1 MISQIGSIA
10 ISLAGGLIFSSF
22 IFLGLYNKSKNNDY
36 LLVAE
41 RAILATCYS
50 IFLAFFCLL
59 NELLISNF
67 NLQYVAQY
75 TSYETPVFFKVTA
88 LWAGQ
93 AGSLLF
99 WTFISALFTVT
110 YIFTTLNKMKKLKFH
125 SYLILSFIFSFFILL
140 SNFIANPFEPVSS
153 DIIVQNGN
161 GLNPLLQNFFM
172 AIHPPILYV
181 GFTGSAIIF
190 IMALAASISKDIS
203 FEWIQSIRRWS
214 LFVWTFLSA
223 GIILG
228 GYWAYNELGWGG
240 YWAWDP
246 VENSSLMPWLTLTA
260 FIHSSMIQEKRGMLK
275 KWNFL
280 LATSTFILVILGTF
294 ITRSGVISS
303 VHSFTAENL
312 GPMFFTFL
320 SLLIGFP
327 AAYFISRQS
336 DRVKNILIFLVT
348 IPFWTNLL
356 IRTFAWI
363 IILGKG
369 GVIES
374 SFNFFGLLDDESSL
388 NLMYT
393 NSAILIG
400 LVYSYLPLMVL
411 PIYASMEKMDLRL
424 LEAATD
430 LYSNRI
436 ELIRKIILPLSMPG
450 IIGGSILVFVPCLGA
465 FIAPDLLGGG
475 KKLLLGSLI
484 QFQFSY
490 ARNWPFGAAMAMF
503 LLALVILV
511 LIFNARLNRKH
522 REYAN
527 QK

>member
-1 MISQIGSIA
+1 MNIQGENKTQNRIYSLLPLWIVVGIFMIGP
-10 ISLAGGLIFSSF
+10 
-22 IFLGLYNKSKNNDY
+22 
-36 LLVAE
+36 LLVMAVVSLME
-41 RAILATCYS
+41 SNVYGGVHFKFSLSGYRQILFDTNLFDE
-50 IFLAFFCLL
+50 I
-59 NELLISNF
+59 EF
-67 NLQYVAQY
+67 NPA
-75 TSYETPVFFKVTA
+75 
-88 LWAGQ
+88 
-93 AGSLLF
+93 
-99 WTFISALFTVT
+99 
-110 YIFTTLNKMKKLKFH
+110 
-125 SYLILSFIFSFFILL
+125 YLIIIARSFML
-140 SNFIANPFEPVSS
+140 
-153 DIIVQNGN
+153 
-161 GLNPLLQNFFM
+161 
-172 AIHPPILYV
+172 
-181 GFTGSAIIF
+181 
-190 IMALAASISKDIS
+190 ALAA
-203 FEWIQSIRRWS
+203 
-214 LFVWTFLSA
+214 
-223 GIILG
+223 
-228 GYWAYNELGWGG
+228 
-240 YWAWDP
+240 
-246 VENSSLMPWLTLTA
+246 
-260 FIHSSMIQEKRGMLK
+260 
-275 KWNFL
+275 
-280 LATSTFILVILGTF
+280 
-294 ITRSGVISS
+294 
-303 VHSFTAENL
+303 
-312 GPMFFTFL
+312 TFL

-374 SFNFFGLLDDESSL
+374 SFNFFGLLDEESSL

>member
-1 MISQIGSIA
+1 MNIQGENKTQNRIYSLLPLWIVVGIFMIGPLLVMAVVSLMESNVYGGVHFKFSLSGYRQILFDTNLFDEIEFNPA
-10 ISLAGGLIFSSF
+10 YLIIIGRSF
-22 IFLGLYNKSKNNDY
+22 ILA
-36 LLVAE
+36 LVA
-41 RAILATCYS
+41 
-50 IFLAFFCLL
+50 
-59 NELLISNF
+59 
-67 NLQYVAQY
+67 
-75 TSYETPVFFKVTA
+75 
-88 LWAGQ
+88 
-93 AGSLLF
+93 
-99 WTFISALFTVT
+99 TFI
-110 YIFTTLNKMKKLKFH
+110 
-125 SYLILSFIFSFFILL
+125 
-140 SNFIANPFEPVSS
+140 
-153 DIIVQNGN
+153 
-161 GLNPLLQNFFM
+161 
-172 AIHPPILYV
+172 
-181 GFTGSAIIF
+181 
-190 IMALAASISKDIS
+190 
-203 FEWIQSIRRWS
+203 
-214 LFVWTFLSA
+214 
-223 GIILG
+223 
-228 GYWAYNELGWGG
+228 
-240 YWAWDP
+240 
-246 VENSSLMPWLTLTA
+246 
-260 FIHSSMIQEKRGMLK
+260 
-275 KWNFL
+275 
-280 LATSTFILVILGTF
+280 
-294 ITRSGVISS
+294 
-303 VHSFTAENL
+303 
-312 GPMFFTFL
+312 

-336 DRVKNILIFLVT
+336 NRVKNILIFLVT

-374 SFNFFGLLDDESSL
+374 SFNFFGLLDEESSL

-522 REYAN
+522 REYAS

>member
-1 MISQIGSIA
+1 MNIQGENKTQNRIFALLPLWVVIGIFMIGP
-10 ISLAGGLIFSSF
+10 
-22 IFLGLYNKSKNNDY
+22 
-36 LLVAE
+36 LLVMAVVSLME
-41 RAILATCYS
+41 SNVYGGVHFKFSLSGYRQILFDTNLFDE
-50 IFLAFFCLL
+50 I
-59 NELLISNF
+59 EF
-67 NLQYVAQY
+67 NPA
-75 TSYETPVFFKVTA
+75 
-88 LWAGQ
+88 
-93 AGSLLF
+93 
-99 WTFISALFTVT
+99 
-110 YIFTTLNKMKKLKFH
+110 
-125 SYLILSFIFSFFILL
+125 YLIIIARSFMLAL
-140 SNFIANPFEPVSS
+140 IA
-153 DIIVQNGN
+153 
-161 GLNPLLQNFFM
+161 
-172 AIHPPILYV
+172 
-181 GFTGSAIIF
+181 
-190 IMALAASISKDIS
+190 
-203 FEWIQSIRRWS
+203 
-214 LFVWTFLSA
+214 
-223 GIILG
+223 
-228 GYWAYNELGWGG
+228 
-240 YWAWDP
+240 
-246 VENSSLMPWLTLTA
+246 
-260 FIHSSMIQEKRGMLK
+260 
-275 KWNFL
+275 
-280 LATSTFILVILGTF
+280 
-294 ITRSGVISS
+294 
-303 VHSFTAENL
+303 
-312 GPMFFTFL
+312 TFL
-320 SLLIGFP
+320 SLIIGFP

-374 SFNFFGLLDDESSL
+374 SFNFFGLLDEEISL

>member
-1 MISQIGSIA
+1 MIGP
-10 ISLAGGLIFSSF
+10 
-22 IFLGLYNKSKNNDY
+22 
-36 LLVAE
+36 LLVMAVVSLME
-41 RAILATCYS
+41 SNVYGGVHFKFSLSGYRQILFDTNLFDE
-50 IFLAFFCLL
+50 I
-59 NELLISNF
+59 EF
-67 NLQYVAQY
+67 NPA
-75 TSYETPVFFKVTA
+75 
-88 LWAGQ
+88 
-93 AGSLLF
+93 
-99 WTFISALFTVT
+99 
-110 YIFTTLNKMKKLKFH
+110 
-125 SYLILSFIFSFFILL
+125 YLIIIARSFML
-140 SNFIANPFEPVSS
+140 
-153 DIIVQNGN
+153 
-161 GLNPLLQNFFM
+161 
-172 AIHPPILYV
+172 
-181 GFTGSAIIF
+181 
-190 IMALAASISKDIS
+190 ALAA
-203 FEWIQSIRRWS
+203 
-214 LFVWTFLSA
+214 
-223 GIILG
+223 
-228 GYWAYNELGWGG
+228 
-240 YWAWDP
+240 
-246 VENSSLMPWLTLTA
+246 
-260 FIHSSMIQEKRGMLK
+260 
-275 KWNFL
+275 
-280 LATSTFILVILGTF
+280 
-294 ITRSGVISS
+294 
-303 VHSFTAENL
+303 
-312 GPMFFTFL
+312 TFL

-336 DRVKNILIFLVT
+336 NKVKNILIFLVT

-374 SFNFFGLLDDESSL
+374 SFNFFGLLDEESSL

>member
-1 MISQIGSIA
+1 MNIQGENKTQNRIYSLLPLWIVVGIFMIGP
-10 ISLAGGLIFSSF
+10 
-22 IFLGLYNKSKNNDY
+22 
-36 LLVAE
+36 LLVMAVVSLME
-41 RAILATCYS
+41 SNVYGGVHFKFSLSGYRQILFDTNLFDEIEFNPAYLIIIGRS
-50 IFLAFFCLL
+50 FMLAL
-59 NELLISNF
+59 
-67 NLQYVAQY
+67 VA
-75 TSYETPVFFKVTA
+75 
-88 LWAGQ
+88 
-93 AGSLLF
+93 
-99 WTFISALFTVT
+99 TFI
-110 YIFTTLNKMKKLKFH
+110 
-125 SYLILSFIFSFFILL
+125 
-140 SNFIANPFEPVSS
+140 
-153 DIIVQNGN
+153 
-161 GLNPLLQNFFM
+161 
-172 AIHPPILYV
+172 
-181 GFTGSAIIF
+181 
-190 IMALAASISKDIS
+190 
-203 FEWIQSIRRWS
+203 
-214 LFVWTFLSA
+214 
-223 GIILG
+223 
-228 GYWAYNELGWGG
+228 
-240 YWAWDP
+240 
-246 VENSSLMPWLTLTA
+246 
-260 FIHSSMIQEKRGMLK
+260 
-275 KWNFL
+275 
-280 LATSTFILVILGTF
+280 
-294 ITRSGVISS
+294 
-303 VHSFTAENL
+303 
-312 GPMFFTFL
+312 

-356 IRTFAWI
+356 ISTFAWI

-374 SFNFFGLLDDESSL
+374 SFNFFGLLDEESSL

-522 REYAN
+522 REYAS

>member
-1 MISQIGSIA
+1 MNIQGENKTQNRIYSLLPLWIVVGIFMIGP
-10 ISLAGGLIFSSF
+10 
-22 IFLGLYNKSKNNDY
+22 
-36 LLVAE
+36 LLVMAVVSLME
-41 RAILATCYS
+41 SNVYGGVHFKFSLSGYRQILFDTNLFDEIEFNPAYLIIIGRS
-50 IFLAFFCLL
+50 FMLAL
-59 NELLISNF
+59 
-67 NLQYVAQY
+67 VA
-75 TSYETPVFFKVTA
+75 
-88 LWAGQ
+88 
-93 AGSLLF
+93 
-99 WTFISALFTVT
+99 TFI
-110 YIFTTLNKMKKLKFH
+110 
-125 SYLILSFIFSFFILL
+125 
-140 SNFIANPFEPVSS
+140 
-153 DIIVQNGN
+153 
-161 GLNPLLQNFFM
+161 
-172 AIHPPILYV
+172 
-181 GFTGSAIIF
+181 
-190 IMALAASISKDIS
+190 
-203 FEWIQSIRRWS
+203 
-214 LFVWTFLSA
+214 
-223 GIILG
+223 
-228 GYWAYNELGWGG
+228 
-240 YWAWDP
+240 
-246 VENSSLMPWLTLTA
+246 
-260 FIHSSMIQEKRGMLK
+260 
-275 KWNFL
+275 
-280 LATSTFILVILGTF
+280 
-294 ITRSGVISS
+294 
-303 VHSFTAENL
+303 
-312 GPMFFTFL
+312 

-336 DRVKNILIFLVT
+336 NRVKNILIFLVT

-374 SFNFFGLLDDESSL
+374 SFNFFGLLDEESSL

>member
-1 MISQIGSIA
+1 MNIQGENKTLNRILSLLPLWIVIGIFMIGP
-10 ISLAGGLIFSSF
+10 
-22 IFLGLYNKSKNNDY
+22 
-36 LLVAE
+36 LLVMAVVSLME
-41 RAILATCYS
+41 SNVYGGVHFKFSLSGYRQILFDTNLFDE
-50 IFLAFFCLL
+50 I
-59 NELLISNF
+59 EF
-67 NLQYVAQY
+67 NPA
-75 TSYETPVFFKVTA
+75 
-88 LWAGQ
+88 
-93 AGSLLF
+93 
-99 WTFISALFTVT
+99 
-110 YIFTTLNKMKKLKFH
+110 
-125 SYLILSFIFSFFILL
+125 YLIIIARSFML
-140 SNFIANPFEPVSS
+140 
-153 DIIVQNGN
+153 
-161 GLNPLLQNFFM
+161 
-172 AIHPPILYV
+172 
-181 GFTGSAIIF
+181 
-190 IMALAASISKDIS
+190 ALAA
-203 FEWIQSIRRWS
+203 
-214 LFVWTFLSA
+214 
-223 GIILG
+223 
-228 GYWAYNELGWGG
+228 
-240 YWAWDP
+240 
-246 VENSSLMPWLTLTA
+246 
-260 FIHSSMIQEKRGMLK
+260 
-275 KWNFL
+275 
-280 LATSTFILVILGTF
+280 
-294 ITRSGVISS
+294 
-303 VHSFTAENL
+303 
-312 GPMFFTFL
+312 TFL

-374 SFNFFGLLDDESSL
+374 SFNFFGLLDEESSL

-424 LEAATD
+424 LEAATE

>member
-1 MISQIGSIA
+1 MNIQGENKTQNR
-10 ISLAGGLIFSSF
+10 IFSLLPLWIVIG
-22 IFLGLYNKSKNNDY
+22 IFMIGP
-36 LLVAE
+36 LLVMAVVSLME
-41 RAILATCYS
+41 SNVYGGVHFKFSLSGYRQILFDTNLFDE
-50 IFLAFFCLL
+50 I
-59 NELLISNF
+59 EF
-67 NLQYVAQY
+67 NPA
-75 TSYETPVFFKVTA
+75 
-88 LWAGQ
+88 
-93 AGSLLF
+93 
-99 WTFISALFTVT
+99 
-110 YIFTTLNKMKKLKFH
+110 
-125 SYLILSFIFSFFILL
+125 YLIIIARSFML
-140 SNFIANPFEPVSS
+140 
-153 DIIVQNGN
+153 
-161 GLNPLLQNFFM
+161 
-172 AIHPPILYV
+172 
-181 GFTGSAIIF
+181 
-190 IMALAASISKDIS
+190 ALAA
-203 FEWIQSIRRWS
+203 
-214 LFVWTFLSA
+214 
-223 GIILG
+223 
-228 GYWAYNELGWGG
+228 
-240 YWAWDP
+240 
-246 VENSSLMPWLTLTA
+246 
-260 FIHSSMIQEKRGMLK
+260 
-275 KWNFL
+275 
-280 LATSTFILVILGTF
+280 
-294 ITRSGVISS
+294 
-303 VHSFTAENL
+303 
-312 GPMFFTFL
+312 TFL

-374 SFNFFGLLDDESSL
+374 SFNFFGLLDEESSL

-393 NSAILIG
+393 NRAILIG

>member
-1 MISQIGSIA
+1 MNIQGENKTQNRIYSLLPLWIVVGIFMIGP
-10 ISLAGGLIFSSF
+10 
-22 IFLGLYNKSKNNDY
+22 
-36 LLVAE
+36 LLVMAVVSLME
-41 RAILATCYS
+41 SNVYGGVHFKFSVSGYRQILFDTNLFDEIEFNPAYLIIIGRS
-50 IFLAFFCLL
+50 FMLAL
-59 NELLISNF
+59 
-67 NLQYVAQY
+67 VA
-75 TSYETPVFFKVTA
+75 
-88 LWAGQ
+88 
-93 AGSLLF
+93 
-99 WTFISALFTVT
+99 TFI
-110 YIFTTLNKMKKLKFH
+110 
-125 SYLILSFIFSFFILL
+125 
-140 SNFIANPFEPVSS
+140 
-153 DIIVQNGN
+153 
-161 GLNPLLQNFFM
+161 
-172 AIHPPILYV
+172 
-181 GFTGSAIIF
+181 
-190 IMALAASISKDIS
+190 
-203 FEWIQSIRRWS
+203 
-214 LFVWTFLSA
+214 
-223 GIILG
+223 
-228 GYWAYNELGWGG
+228 
-240 YWAWDP
+240 
-246 VENSSLMPWLTLTA
+246 
-260 FIHSSMIQEKRGMLK
+260 
-275 KWNFL
+275 
-280 LATSTFILVILGTF
+280 
-294 ITRSGVISS
+294 
-303 VHSFTAENL
+303 
-312 GPMFFTFL
+312 

-374 SFNFFGLLDDESSL
+374 SFNFFGLLDEESSL

-511 LIFNARLNRKH
+511 LIFNARLNSKH
-522 REYAN
+522 REYAS

>member
-1 MISQIGSIA
+1 MNIQGENKTQNRIYSLLPLWIVVGIFMIGP
-10 ISLAGGLIFSSF
+10 
-22 IFLGLYNKSKNNDY
+22 
-36 LLVAE
+36 LLVMPVVSLME
-41 RAILATCYS
+41 SNVYGGVHFKFSLSGYRQILFDTNLFDE
-50 IFLAFFCLL
+50 I
-59 NELLISNF
+59 EF
-67 NLQYVAQY
+67 NPA
-75 TSYETPVFFKVTA
+75 
-88 LWAGQ
+88 
-93 AGSLLF
+93 
-99 WTFISALFTVT
+99 
-110 YIFTTLNKMKKLKFH
+110 
-125 SYLILSFIFSFFILL
+125 YLIIIARSFMLAL
-140 SNFIANPFEPVSS
+140 IA
-153 DIIVQNGN
+153 
-161 GLNPLLQNFFM
+161 
-172 AIHPPILYV
+172 
-181 GFTGSAIIF
+181 
-190 IMALAASISKDIS
+190 
-203 FEWIQSIRRWS
+203 
-214 LFVWTFLSA
+214 
-223 GIILG
+223 
-228 GYWAYNELGWGG
+228 
-240 YWAWDP
+240 
-246 VENSSLMPWLTLTA
+246 
-260 FIHSSMIQEKRGMLK
+260 
-275 KWNFL
+275 
-280 LATSTFILVILGTF
+280 
-294 ITRSGVISS
+294 
-303 VHSFTAENL
+303 
-312 GPMFFTFL
+312 TFL
-320 SLLIGFP
+320 SLIIGFP

-374 SFNFFGLLDDESSL
+374 SFNFFGLLDEESSL

>member
-1 MISQIGSIA
+1 MNIQGENKTQNRILSLLPLWIVIGIFMIGP
-10 ISLAGGLIFSSF
+10 
-22 IFLGLYNKSKNNDY
+22 
-36 LLVAE
+36 LLVMGVVSLME
-41 RAILATCYS
+41 SNVYGGVHFKFSLSGYRQILFDTNLFDE
-50 IFLAFFCLL
+50 I
-59 NELLISNF
+59 EF
-67 NLQYVAQY
+67 NPA
-75 TSYETPVFFKVTA
+75 
-88 LWAGQ
+88 
-93 AGSLLF
+93 
-99 WTFISALFTVT
+99 
-110 YIFTTLNKMKKLKFH
+110 
-125 SYLILSFIFSFFILL
+125 YLIIIARSFML
-140 SNFIANPFEPVSS
+140 
-153 DIIVQNGN
+153 
-161 GLNPLLQNFFM
+161 
-172 AIHPPILYV
+172 
-181 GFTGSAIIF
+181 
-190 IMALAASISKDIS
+190 ALAA
-203 FEWIQSIRRWS
+203 
-214 LFVWTFLSA
+214 
-223 GIILG
+223 
-228 GYWAYNELGWGG
+228 
-240 YWAWDP
+240 
-246 VENSSLMPWLTLTA
+246 
-260 FIHSSMIQEKRGMLK
+260 
-275 KWNFL
+275 
-280 LATSTFILVILGTF
+280 
-294 ITRSGVISS
+294 
-303 VHSFTAENL
+303 
-312 GPMFFTFL
+312 TFL

-336 DRVKNILIFLVT
+336 NKVKNILIFLVT

-374 SFNFFGLLDDESSL
+374 SFNFFGLLDEESSL

>member
-1 MISQIGSIA
+1 MNIQGENKTQNR
-10 ISLAGGLIFSSF
+10 IFSLLPLWLVIG
-22 IFLGLYNKSKNNDY
+22 IFMIGP
-36 LLVAE
+36 LLVMAVVSLME
-41 RAILATCYS
+41 SNVYGGVHFKFSLSGYRQILFDTNLFDE
-50 IFLAFFCLL
+50 I
-59 NELLISNF
+59 EF
-67 NLQYVAQY
+67 NPA
-75 TSYETPVFFKVTA
+75 
-88 LWAGQ
+88 
-93 AGSLLF
+93 
-99 WTFISALFTVT
+99 
-110 YIFTTLNKMKKLKFH
+110 
-125 SYLILSFIFSFFILL
+125 YLIIIARSFML
-140 SNFIANPFEPVSS
+140 
-153 DIIVQNGN
+153 
-161 GLNPLLQNFFM
+161 
-172 AIHPPILYV
+172 
-181 GFTGSAIIF
+181 
-190 IMALAASISKDIS
+190 ALAA
-203 FEWIQSIRRWS
+203 
-214 LFVWTFLSA
+214 
-223 GIILG
+223 
-228 GYWAYNELGWGG
+228 
-240 YWAWDP
+240 
-246 VENSSLMPWLTLTA
+246 
-260 FIHSSMIQEKRGMLK
+260 
-275 KWNFL
+275 
-280 LATSTFILVILGTF
+280 
-294 ITRSGVISS
+294 
-303 VHSFTAENL
+303 
-312 GPMFFTFL
+312 TFL

-336 DRVKNILIFLVT
+336 NKVKNILIFLVT

-374 SFNFFGLLDDESSL
+374 SFNFFGLLDEESSL

>member
-1 MISQIGSIA
+1 MNIQGENKTQNR
-10 ISLAGGLIFSSF
+10 IFSLLPLWIVIG
-22 IFLGLYNKSKNNDY
+22 IFMIGP
-36 LLVAE
+36 LLVMAVVSLME
-41 RAILATCYS
+41 SNVYGGVHFKFSLSGYRQILFDTNLFDE
-50 IFLAFFCLL
+50 I
-59 NELLISNF
+59 EF
-67 NLQYVAQY
+67 NPA
-75 TSYETPVFFKVTA
+75 
-88 LWAGQ
+88 
-93 AGSLLF
+93 
-99 WTFISALFTVT
+99 
-110 YIFTTLNKMKKLKFH
+110 
-125 SYLILSFIFSFFILL
+125 YLIIIARSFMLAL
-140 SNFIANPFEPVSS
+140 IA
-153 DIIVQNGN
+153 
-161 GLNPLLQNFFM
+161 
-172 AIHPPILYV
+172 
-181 GFTGSAIIF
+181 
-190 IMALAASISKDIS
+190 
-203 FEWIQSIRRWS
+203 
-214 LFVWTFLSA
+214 
-223 GIILG
+223 
-228 GYWAYNELGWGG
+228 
-240 YWAWDP
+240 
-246 VENSSLMPWLTLTA
+246 
-260 FIHSSMIQEKRGMLK
+260 
-275 KWNFL
+275 
-280 LATSTFILVILGTF
+280 
-294 ITRSGVISS
+294 
-303 VHSFTAENL
+303 
-312 GPMFFTFL
+312 TFL
-320 SLLIGFP
+320 SLIIGFP

-374 SFNFFGLLDDESSL
+374 SFNFFGLLDEESSL

>member
-1 MISQIGSIA
+1 MNIQGENKTQNRVLALLPLWIVIGIFMIGP
-10 ISLAGGLIFSSF
+10 
-22 IFLGLYNKSKNNDY
+22 
-36 LLVAE
+36 LLVM
-41 RAILATCYS
+41 AIVSLMESNVYGGVHYKFSLSGYRQILFDTNLFDEIEFNPAYLIIIGRSFMLA
-50 IFLAFFCLL
+50 L
-59 NELLISNF
+59 
-67 NLQYVAQY
+67 VA
-75 TSYETPVFFKVTA
+75 
-88 LWAGQ
+88 
-93 AGSLLF
+93 
-99 WTFISALFTVT
+99 TFI
-110 YIFTTLNKMKKLKFH
+110 
-125 SYLILSFIFSFFILL
+125 
-140 SNFIANPFEPVSS
+140 
-153 DIIVQNGN
+153 
-161 GLNPLLQNFFM
+161 
-172 AIHPPILYV
+172 
-181 GFTGSAIIF
+181 
-190 IMALAASISKDIS
+190 
-203 FEWIQSIRRWS
+203 
-214 LFVWTFLSA
+214 
-223 GIILG
+223 
-228 GYWAYNELGWGG
+228 
-240 YWAWDP
+240 
-246 VENSSLMPWLTLTA
+246 
-260 FIHSSMIQEKRGMLK
+260 
-275 KWNFL
+275 
-280 LATSTFILVILGTF
+280 
-294 ITRSGVISS
+294 
-303 VHSFTAENL
+303 
-312 GPMFFTFL
+312 

-374 SFNFFGLLDDESSL
+374 SFNFFGLLDEESSL

>member
-1 MISQIGSIA
+1 MNIQGENKTQNRIFALLPLWVVIGIFMIGP
-10 ISLAGGLIFSSF
+10 
-22 IFLGLYNKSKNNDY
+22 
-36 LLVAE
+36 LLVMAVVSLME
-41 RAILATCYS
+41 SNVYGGVHFKFSLSGYRQILFDTNLFDE
-50 IFLAFFCLL
+50 I
-59 NELLISNF
+59 EF
-67 NLQYVAQY
+67 NPA
-75 TSYETPVFFKVTA
+75 
-88 LWAGQ
+88 
-93 AGSLLF
+93 
-99 WTFISALFTVT
+99 
-110 YIFTTLNKMKKLKFH
+110 
-125 SYLILSFIFSFFILL
+125 YLIIIARSFML
-140 SNFIANPFEPVSS
+140 
-153 DIIVQNGN
+153 
-161 GLNPLLQNFFM
+161 
-172 AIHPPILYV
+172 
-181 GFTGSAIIF
+181 
-190 IMALAASISKDIS
+190 ALAA
-203 FEWIQSIRRWS
+203 
-214 LFVWTFLSA
+214 
-223 GIILG
+223 
-228 GYWAYNELGWGG
+228 
-240 YWAWDP
+240 
-246 VENSSLMPWLTLTA
+246 
-260 FIHSSMIQEKRGMLK
+260 
-275 KWNFL
+275 
-280 LATSTFILVILGTF
+280 
-294 ITRSGVISS
+294 
-303 VHSFTAENL
+303 
-312 GPMFFTFL
+312 TFL

-336 DRVKNILIFLVT
+336 NKVKNILIFLVT

-374 SFNFFGLLDDESSL
+374 SFNFFGLLEEENSL

-430 LYSNRI
+430 LYSNRV

>member
-1 MISQIGSIA
+1 MNIQGENKTQNRIFALLPLWVVIGIFMIGP
-10 ISLAGGLIFSSF
+10 
-22 IFLGLYNKSKNNDY
+22 
-36 LLVAE
+36 LLVMAVVSLME
-41 RAILATCYS
+41 SNVYGGVHFKFSLSGYRQILFDTNLFDE
-50 IFLAFFCLL
+50 I
-59 NELLISNF
+59 EF
-67 NLQYVAQY
+67 NPA
-75 TSYETPVFFKVTA
+75 
-88 LWAGQ
+88 
-93 AGSLLF
+93 
-99 WTFISALFTVT
+99 
-110 YIFTTLNKMKKLKFH
+110 
-125 SYLILSFIFSFFILL
+125 YLIIIARSFVL
-140 SNFIANPFEPVSS
+140 
-153 DIIVQNGN
+153 
-161 GLNPLLQNFFM
+161 
-172 AIHPPILYV
+172 
-181 GFTGSAIIF
+181 
-190 IMALAASISKDIS
+190 ALAA
-203 FEWIQSIRRWS
+203 
-214 LFVWTFLSA
+214 
-223 GIILG
+223 
-228 GYWAYNELGWGG
+228 
-240 YWAWDP
+240 
-246 VENSSLMPWLTLTA
+246 
-260 FIHSSMIQEKRGMLK
+260 
-275 KWNFL
+275 
-280 LATSTFILVILGTF
+280 
-294 ITRSGVISS
+294 
-303 VHSFTAENL
+303 
-312 GPMFFTFL
+312 TFL

-336 DRVKNILIFLVT
+336 NKVKNILIFLVT

-374 SFNFFGLLDDESSL
+374 SFNFFGLLDKESSL